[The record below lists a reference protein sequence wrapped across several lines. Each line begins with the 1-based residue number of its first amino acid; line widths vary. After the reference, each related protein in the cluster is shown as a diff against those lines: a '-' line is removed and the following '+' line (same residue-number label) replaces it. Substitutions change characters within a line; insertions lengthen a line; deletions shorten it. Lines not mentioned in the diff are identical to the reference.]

1 MVRKVGIVHEI
12 IVFISVYFTAQTT
25 ALTKINSGLGSAY
38 PNKWGVGDQVRGG
51 LEIS

>member
-25 ALTKINSGLGSAY
+25 ALTKINMGWGGWRGLKQFYVINQTA
-38 PNKWGVGDQVRGG
+38 N
-51 LEIS
+51 